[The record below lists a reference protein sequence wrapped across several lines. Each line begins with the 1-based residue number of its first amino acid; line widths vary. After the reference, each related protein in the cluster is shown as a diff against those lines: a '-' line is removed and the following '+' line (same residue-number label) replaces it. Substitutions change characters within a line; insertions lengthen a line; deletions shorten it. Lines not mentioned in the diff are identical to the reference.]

1 MYPKFRNPCLN
12 PSSGGLIRKNASEL
26 NFLSLLSK
34 QVVRPNNDC
43 TANKTN
49 ELAPAHA
56 AIPQSSRQRRIRFKA
71 WSSCSHGTVNDSVVH
86 SGRFGISL
94 ARERTECGTVSPSAA
109 CGRKEPAQPANIDHK
124 SRHLAAKRSS
134 EYDTIGKVVGAL
146 QFVDHNQIKERWM
159 SGSENRRLRE
169 ILNKREA
176 VLLPGA
182 ANALAARIIE
192 DLGFKAV
199 YVTGAGITNTF
210 LGSPDIGLISMTELV
225 NHVSAMR
232 DAVALPLIVDADTGF
247 GNALNVARTIKAL
260 ERSGANAIQIEDQ
273 EFPKRCGHFFGKSVI
288 DCAEMVQ
295 KIHAAVDARDDADL
309 IIIARTDALASHGFE
324 DAIERAA
331 AYIEAGA
338 DMTFVEAPK
347 TEDEIAEIPRRL
359 RAPQLINVVS
369 GGLTPTIGLRELEAF
384 GFSMILY
391 ANAALQASIAG
402 MQNVLKH
409 LKAHGTLEGVSA
421 QLASFDER
429 QRLVRKLRFDELEQ
443 KYS

>member
-1 MYPKFRNPCLN
+1 M
-12 PSSGGLIRKNASEL
+12 SE
-26 NFLSLLSK
+26 
-34 QVVRPNNDC
+34 
-43 TANKTN
+43 
-49 ELAPAHA
+49 
-56 AIPQSSRQRRIRFKA
+56 
-71 WSSCSHGTVNDSVVH
+71 
-86 SGRFGISL
+86 
-94 ARERTECGTVSPSAA
+94 
-109 CGRKEPAQPANIDHK
+109 
-124 SRHLAAKRSS
+124 
-134 EYDTIGKVVGAL
+134 
-146 QFVDHNQIKERWM
+146 
-159 SGSENRRLRE
+159 SENRRLRE

-176 VLLPGA
+176 ILLPGA

-210 LGSPDIGLISMTELV
+210 LGSPDIGLISMTELGH
-225 NHVSAMR
+225 HVSAMR

-247 GNALNVARTIKAL
+247 GNALNVARTIKVL
-260 ERSGANAIQIEDQ
+260 ERSGANAIQLEDQ
-273 EFPKRCGHFFGKSVI
+273 EFPKRCGHFSGKSVI
-288 DCAEMVQ
+288 DCAEMVH

-309 IIIARTDALASHGFE
+309 IIIARTDALASRGFE

-338 DMTFVEAPK
+338 DMTFIEAPK
-347 TEDEIAEIPRRL
+347 TKEEIAEIPKRL
-359 RAPQLINVVS
+359 CAPQLINIVS
-369 GGLTPTIGLRELEAF
+369 GGLTPTIGLRELEGF

-421 QLASFDER
+421 QLASFEER
-429 QRLVRKLRFDELEQ
+429 QRLVRKPRFDELEQ